1 MNLRLLNRWGI
12 RYFLIVWDM
21 IHFARN
27 KGIYVGPGRDPLQES
42 IVAYALGITNIDP
55 LKYDLLFERFLNP
68 ERVTMPDIDTDFC
81 YERRGEVIEYL
92 TEKYGSDHVA
102 QIITFGT
109 MAAKAA
115 IRDVGRVM
123 NIPLGE
129 VDKIAK
135 LVPNEL
141 GITLERALEVSKELQ
156 EVAQEP
162 RYKQLLEAAQAI
174 EGMPRHASTHA
185 AGVVIAKDELVN
197 YLPVQKAEKTA

>member
-1 MNLRLLNRWGI
+1 
-12 RYFLIVWDM
+12 
-21 IHFARN
+21 
-27 KGIYVGPGRDPLQES
+27 
-42 IVAYALGITNIDP
+42 
-55 LKYDLLFERFLNP
+55 
-68 ERVTMPDIDTDFC
+68 
-81 YERRGEVIEYL
+81 
-92 TEKYGSDHVA
+92 
-102 QIITFGT
+102 

-162 RYKQLLEAAQAI
+162 SINNCLKQHR
-174 EGMPRHASTHA
+174 P
-185 AGVVIAKDELVN
+185 
-197 YLPVQKAEKTA
+197 